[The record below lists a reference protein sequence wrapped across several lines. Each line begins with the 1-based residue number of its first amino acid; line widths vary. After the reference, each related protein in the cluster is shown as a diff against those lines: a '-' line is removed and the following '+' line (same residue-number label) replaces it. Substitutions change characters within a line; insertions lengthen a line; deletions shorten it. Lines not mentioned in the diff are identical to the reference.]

1 MNQPGQIDPGKLA
14 RYGCAM
20 ARSKVAISRGAVAA
34 EKWRKR
40 NNVSVTAFARRCGLD
55 RRHLARI
62 LAGDVTALT
71 ACTAAAIARGTGGEV
86 SIEAFATAHGKA
98 A

>member
-1 MNQPGQIDPGKLA
+1 MPGQIDPGKLA
-14 RYGCAM
+14 RYRCPM

-40 NNVSVTAFARRCGLD
+40 NGVSVTAFARAAGLD
-55 RRHLARI
+55 RRHLSRI
-62 LAGDVTALT
+62 LAGDVTDVG
-71 ACTAAAIARGTGGEV
+71 ACTAAAIARATGGEV
-86 SIEAFATAHGKA
+86 SIEAFAVASAHGKA